1 MSKRDSIDLTFLSL
15 LCVKGSIIYD
25 SIYTFFKL
33 KDVITDLS
41 ETFPLVEYCMYLQ
54 TIYNL

>member
-15 LCVKGSIIYD
+15 LCIERSIIYD
-25 SIYTFFKL
+25 SIYTFLNL

-41 ETFPLVEYCMYLQ
+41 ENFPLVEYCMCLQ
-54 TIYNL
+54 MIYNL